1 MWDVGLAKMFKERD
15 NRSLIGPCTG
25 KVVSV
30 KPLKIEILNGDV
42 ILQEE
47 QLYISRSLLD
57 RDYDCDVSGNG
68 SGMGSVVSYPGT
80 LVSFNLTRDSHS
92 GKTKLYFELK
102 VDDEVLLIPA
112 VNEQVFFIVD
122 IVEKVGG

>member
-1 MWDVGLAKMFKERD
+1 MWDVGLAKMFKER
-15 NRSLIGPCTG
+15 NNTSLIGPCVG
-25 KVVSV
+25 KVVSP

-57 RDYDCDVSGNG
+57 RDYDCDVSGVG
-68 SGMGSVVSYPGT
+68 SMGEVISYDGT
-80 LVSFNLTRDSHS
+80 LVSLNLTKDSHG

-102 VDDEVLLIPA
+102 VNDEVLLIPTE
-112 VNEQVFFIVD
+112 NEQVFFIVD